1 MSFAPESPTS
11 LLVKPLLAEID
22 RRLAARA
29 SLTEWIAYRQAGY
42 VPAAHHRL
50 LIDRLQAVERGEIDR
65 LMVCMPPGS
74 AKSTYSSVEF
84 PAWYLGR
91 NPKASII
98 AASHTQE
105 LAERFGRR
113 VRNIAGSAEFA
124 AVFGGGVAADSAAA
138 GRWDTLSG
146 GEYFAAGVGGAI
158 TGRRA
163 DLGLID
169 DPVKSREDA
178 DSDRGREKAWD
189 WYVNDF
195 TTRLKPGARQII
207 VMTRWHEDDLGG
219 RVLERERDRWHVLE
233 LPMEA
238 MNNDPLGRLPGER
251 LWSDWFTE
259 DMVASAKM
267 DVRAWHAL
275 YQQQP
280 ASEDGDFFKLD
291 WFRDYAEAPANMHIY
306 GASDF
311 AVTAGSGDYTEHGV
325 FGIDQQGQHY
335 LIDWWR
341 GQEAADVWIERLCDL
356 IIKHGPLCWFG
367 ESGPIRRSIEPFLV
381 RRMNE
386 RNAHCRFEWLASIAD
401 KPTRCRAFQALA
413 SMGKVW
419 VPAKAPW
426 RADVIGQAIR
436 FPAGRFDD
444 AVDVLGLYGRG
455 LEFVRAK
462 PPTKPATDQRR
473 IYRGSGSWMGS

>member
-1 MSFAPESPTS
+1 
-11 LLVKPLLAEID
+11 
-22 RRLAARA
+22 
-29 SLTEWIAYRQAGY
+29 
-42 VPAAHHRL
+42 
-50 LIDRLQAVERGEIDR
+50 
-65 LMVCMPPGS
+65 
-74 AKSTYSSVEF
+74 
-84 PAWYLGR
+84 
-91 NPKASII
+91 
-98 AASHTQE
+98 
-105 LAERFGRR
+105 
-113 VRNIAGSAEFA
+113 
-124 AVFGGGVAADSAAA
+124 VFGGGVAPDSAAA
-138 GRWDTLSG
+138 GRWDTLAG

-195 TTRLKPGARQII
+195 VTRLKPGARQII

-219 RVLERERDRWHVLE
+219 RVLERDRDRWHVLE

-238 MNNDPLGRLPGER
+238 MNNDPLGRQPGER
-251 LWSDWFTE
+251 LWAEWFTE

-280 ASEDGDFFKLD
+280 AGEDGDFFKLD
-291 WFRDYAEAPANMHIY
+291 WFREYDEPPQNMHIY

-335 LIDWWR
+335 LVDWWR
-341 GQEAADVWIERLCDL
+341 GQETADVWIERLCDL
-356 IIKHGPLCWFG
+356 IIKHGPMCWFG
-367 ESGPIRRSIEPFLV
+367 ESGPIRRSIEPFLI

-386 RNAHCRFEWLASIAD
+386 RNARCRFEWLASIAD

-426 RADVIGQAIR
+426 KADVVGQAIR

-462 PPTKPATDQRR
+462 PPARTVVKPPMYTHGA
-473 IYRGSGSWMGS
+473 GGWMGR

>member
-1 MSFAPESPTS
+1 MSYAQESPKSS
-11 LLVKPLLAEID
+11 LAKPLLAEID
-22 RRLAARA
+22 RRLRARD
-29 SLTEWIAYRQAGY
+29 SLTDWIAYRKAGY
-42 VPAAHHRL
+42 APAAHHLL
-50 LIDRLQAVERGEIDR
+50 LIQHLEAVERGEIER

-91 NPKASII
+91 NPKSSVI

-113 VRNIAGSAEFA
+113 VRNIAGSREFS
-124 AVFGGGVAADSAAA
+124 AVFGGGVAEDSSAA

-178 DSDRGREKAWD
+178 DSDRSREKAWD

-195 TTRLKPGARQII
+195 LTRLKPGARQII

-219 RVLERERDRWHVLE
+219 RVLERERAKWKVLE
-233 LPMEA
+233 IPMEA
-238 MNNDPLGRLPGER
+238 MPDDPLGRKVGDR
-251 LWSDWFTE
+251 LWADWFTD
-259 DMVASAKM
+259 DMVQSAKL
-267 DVRAWHAL
+267 DARAWNAL

-280 ASEDGDFFKLD
+280 AAMDGDYFKAD
-291 WFRDYAEAPANMHIY
+291 WFREYEKPPEGLHVYLSSDYAVTD
-306 GASDF
+306 GA
-311 AVTAGSGDYTEHGV
+311 GDYTEHGV
-325 FGIDQQGQHY
+325 WGVDPMNNHY
-335 LIDWWR
+335 ALDWWR
-341 GQEAADVWIERLCDL
+341 GQTSADVWIEAQCDL
-356 IIKHGPLCWFG
+356 ILKWSPMCCFG
-367 ESGPIRRSIEPFLV
+367 EGGVIRRAIEPFLLA
-381 RRMNE
+381 RMNQRE
-386 RNAHCRFEWLASIAD
+386 AFARIEWLPSVAD
-401 KPTRCRAFQALA
+401 KPTRSRSFQALA

-419 VPAKAPW
+419 LPKSAPW
-426 RADVIGQAIR
+426 KADLLGQLLR

-444 AVDVLGLYGRG
+444 GVDVCGLYGRG
-455 LEFVRAK
+455 LEFVRPK
-462 PPTKPATDQRR
+462 STKPALDFSASAAQGMRV
-473 IYRGSGSWMGS
+473 